1 MEIRNIK
8 IDQIKIE
15 NRLWEINE
23 KRIQPLAESIEKV
36 GLMNPITVLESDG
49 EYILIAGEH
58 RINAYKYLKWDTIPC
73 HVYQREFKDIE
84 KDKAKCVIMEVDENL
99 MRKIRD
105 VYEESYLLY
114 QRKEAYEKLYPSST
128 KEAKQSMAGS
138 NNGKGMVNNGI
149 ASPKMVEPENV
160 KTFVQDTA
168 EKLNVSETNIKR
180 KLRRGEILNS
190 ELSEK
195 INELGLKPNAI
206 DLMIIGDNEEA
217 KKAVAT
223 HIESLEFIKDNSYS
237 DINCQKLFMDTY
249 KELKIEK
256 ESEEYNYQVNNPV
269 AFAKELRV
277 KLNEKAL
284 EEQRNAKKDEAPLL
298 FTGNIFY
305 CTSTTLKQCK
315 DFATRFIKLYVSDSS
330 KFEKTFNIIK
340 KFSHDEKI
348 AVEFANNN
356 LFIDYF
362 NKYNK

>member
-73 HVYQREFKDIE
+73 HVYQREFDDIE

-114 QRKEAYEKLYPSST
+114 QRKEAYEKLYPNST
-128 KEAKQSMAGS
+128 KEAKQSKAGREKS
-138 NNGKGMVNNGI
+138 DNLNNVSSSDILAEVDK
-149 ASPKMVEPENV
+149 EV
-160 KTFVQDTA
+160 KTFVEDAA
-168 EKLNVSETNIKR
+168 EKLNMSERNIQR
-180 KLRRGEILNS
+180 KLKRGEILNS
-190 ELSEK
+190 ELGEK

-206 DLMIIGDNEEA
+206 DLMIVGDNEEA
-217 KKAVAT
+217 KKAVVE
-223 HIESLEFIKDNSYS
+223 HIESLEFIKNNSYS

-284 EEQRNAKKDEAPLL
+284 KEQRNNKKDEDPLL

-315 DFATRFIKLYVSDSS
+315 DFATRFIKLYVSDDS

-362 NKYNK
+362 TLFW

>member
-58 RINAYKYLKWDTIPC
+58 RINAYKYLNWDTIPC
-73 HVYQREFKDIE
+73 HVYQREFDDIE

-128 KEAKQSMAGS
+128 KEAKQSVSGKEKS
-138 NNGKGMVNNGI
+138 DNLNNVS
-149 ASPKMVEPENV
+149 ASEIFAEAEDV
-160 KTFVQDTA
+160 KTFAQDA
-168 EKLNVSETNIKR
+168 ADKLNTTERSIRQMVS
-180 KLRRGEILNS
+180 RGDILTP
-190 ELSEK
+190 ELGEK
-195 INELGLKPNAI
+195 INELGLKSNAI

-217 KKAVAT
+217 KKAVTT
-223 HIESLEFIKDNSYS
+223 HIESLEFIKNNSYS

-284 EEQRNAKKDEAPLL
+284 KEQRNNKKDEDPLL

-315 DFATRFIKLYVSDSS
+315 DFATRFIKLYVSDDS